1 MSEFDA
7 HGVEMNQHYASRAVV
22 AGAGDERQFHPDPE
36 LISQPSSCPGARLPH
51 AWLEKDRT
59 AVSTLDVTGRGRFT
73 VLTGIGGTGWRTAVA
88 RLAAAGLPI
97 DCASIGPGED
107 YEDPFGDW
115 ASARGTEDDGAL
127 LVRPDHVIA
136 WRQCERANDCASAL
150 RDVLARIMD
159 K

>member
-51 AWLEKDRT
+51 AWLEKD
-59 AVSTLDVTGRGRFT
+59 
-73 VLTGIGGTGWRTAVA
+73 RTAVA